1 MRSPEAA
8 SVSPPPC
15 AGGRIAIYS
24 RNSENNTDK
33 YPDIVAD
40 LPRLLRPGVRS
51 VVLDCE
57 AVAYDRVEKKILPFQ
72 VLLKSCQDPDL
83 VGASAVAIVQPR
95 ANHHIL

>member
-1 MRSPEAA
+1 MGQECKAVSN
-8 SVSPPPC
+8 SPPPC

-40 LPRLLRPGVRS
+40 LPRLLRPGVQS

-57 AVAYDRVEKKILPFQ
+57 AVAYDRIEKKILPFQ
-72 VLLKSCQDPDL
+72 ALPTCCRHPHL
-83 VGASAVAIVQPR
+83 VG
-95 ANHHIL
+95 N